1 VVQAEV
7 GFLLYP
13 LAIISTLGVLMMLV
27 IINAMLAAVVLGREG
42 YARSWKQVLVPLVV
56 GASMGLLEIT
66 AMVLLRGYLTARFGL
81 PF

>member
-1 VVQAEV
+1 
-7 GFLLYP
+7 
-13 LAIISTLGVLMMLV
+13 MLV

-42 YARSWKQVLVPLVV
+42 HARSWKQVLVPLVV